1 MTNSTLRQL
10 AQEIVDD
17 LLLLLSAVLIFSE
30 LIIVDHTPEDFLLFN
45 VKIVLRLIEGS
56 LKLPALLHGSLLDSL
71 SLLKSLL
78 PLL

>member
-1 MTNSTLRQL
+1 MANATLRQL
-10 AQEIVDD
+10 AQEIVNDFF
-17 LLLLLSAVLIFSE
+17 LLLSAVLIFSE
-30 LIIVDHTPEDFLLFN
+30 LVIVDHTPEDLLLLN